1 MPEMDI
7 AGRKINY
14 RNLGDLKTKLIELLE
29 ETRGK
34 RISIGEA
41 YENLRKNEESIRRL
55 LGGNEPAE
63 VGAPVKDA
71 R

>member
-55 LGGNEPAE
+55 LGGNGPAE
-63 VGAPVKDA
+63 VGALVKDA

>member
-14 RNLGDLKTKLIELLE
+14 RNVGELKTKLIELLE
-29 ETRGK
+29 EIRRK
-34 RISIGEA
+34 RISMGQA
-41 YENLRKNEESIRRL
+41 YETLRKNEESIRRL
-55 LGGNEPAE
+55 LGGSVQTEAN
-63 VGAPVKDA
+63 GPVKDA